1 VASYYEFVNPRWI
14 WRTLIVV
21 GALAVLALGLDTC
34 HKLDRISD
42 AVAVAEY
49 DRSVIKVEL
58 RDLKGLLGDLR
69 TAVSDFAAS
78 RRRAIEALREHD
90 NGR

>member
-1 VASYYEFVNPRWI
+1 MASYYEFINPRWI
-14 WRTLIVV
+14 WRTLIIV
-21 GALAVLALGLDTC
+21 GGIAIMLLISATWQS
-34 HKLDRISD
+34 LDRLGD

-49 DRSVIKVEL
+49 DRRVFKVEL
-58 RDLKGLLGDLR
+58 RDLKTMIAELR
-69 TAVSDFAAS
+69 EAVHDFATS